1 MTSLLALGMLI
12 LGATGDTG
20 PTVPLH
26 ALKTWTIVVAP
37 DATPSEQYAVEEFR
51 TLFKQAARVE
61 LSVSNE
67 ISAKTNV
74 FRIGPGASAQAPDQ
88 FGEEELLLQIQSDS
102 VTITGGRPRGTLYG
116 VYEFFERYLDCEF
129 LTYDHTWLPEAAAL
143 KTLPVEQYRY
153 KNPFSFRWS
162 YYKENSDHPEFATR
176 QRINTVA
183 TDEKLGGKTPQNLIN
198 HSFYKWV
205 NPEKFAK
212 THPEYFALIDGARQ
226 VTGSAG
232 GGPQPCPSDP
242 AVIDLV
248 TQGVLEELAQNP
260 GIRNVS
266 VSQNDNGAYCQC
278 PRCEEI
284 NQREDTP
291 MGANL
296 MLVNA
301 VAERVEK
308 THPEVMIGTLAY
320 WYTRKPPK
328 TIKPRANVQIQLCS
342 IECCSLHPLNDP
354 ACPGNRAFCADLDGW
369 KAISDNIW
377 IWNYNTNFSYYD
389 LPFPNLKSIGPNVK
403 YFLDSHAKGVFM
415 QANGNG
421 NAGEFCD
428 LRNYVI
434 SKCLWKPGSDSWAL
448 AEKFCKLHYGNAAD
462 EILTWLRREYDAA
475 QQGGFHPDCGPTAER
490 LGLTPEVVQEAL
502 ACFARAMDKADN
514 DAIRDRVEK
523 ASISAYKAAL
533 LTAPVSWQFVDG
545 KLNRAQTDE
554 GKAILDKYTALCAK
568 HHMTMHSEGVSLEKF
583 LETFREQASVPATQ
597 IENAVWRVTVVPE
610 HNGAAVGL
618 LHKPSGRQMLRA
630 MSTPDMEK
638 GILETYVLSGS
649 YKRTQQMNCTAE
661 VETTDTAAKDGGA
674 PSKITLT
681 KKLEDGTVEQ
691 RVFRLSDDAPK
702 KVQMSF
708 SLTQGGTAPRPWRF
722 NSQTGFDPGTHTK
735 DADTLTV
742 YAKAPEWTVMN
753 RGWYVDDGPDAE
765 KLQNAKG
772 GGYAF
777 FNHEAKFGALITF
790 TPEEVGQLYMFW
802 HPERPQL
809 NMDVRT
815 PTTTLNPGQTMQL
828 RYTLEYLVEP
838 PK

>member
-1 MTSLLALGMLI
+1 MTSLLAIGMLI
-12 LGATGDTG
+12 LGAAGDTG
-20 PTVPLH
+20 TTLPMD

-37 DATPSEQYAVEEFR
+37 DASPSEQYAAEEFR
-51 TLFKQAARVE
+51 TLFRQALGVE
-61 LSVSNE
+61 LPLSRDVSV
-67 ISAKTNV
+67 KKNV
-74 FRIGPGASAQAPDQ
+74 VRVGPGAVGNPPDA
-88 FGEEELLLQIQSDS
+88 FGEEELSIQILNGEIA
-102 VTITGGRPRGTLYG
+102 ITGGRPRGTLYG
-116 VYEFFERYLDCEF
+116 VYEFFERYMDCEF
-129 LTYDHTWLPEAAAL
+129 LTCDHTWFPKAAAMRP
-143 KTLPVEQYRY
+143 LPVEEYRY
-153 KNPFSFRWS
+153 ENPFSFRWS

-183 TDEKLGGKTPQNLIN
+183 TEERLGGKTPQNLIN
-198 HSFYKWV
+198 HSFYKWI

-242 AVIDLV
+242 EVIEIV
-248 TQGVLEELAQNP
+248 TKGVLEELDQNP

-284 NQREDTP
+284 NKREDSP

-296 MLVNA
+296 LLVNA

-328 TIKPRANVQIQLCS
+328 TVKPRANVQIQLCS
-342 IECCSLHPLNDP
+342 IECCSLHALNDP
-354 ACPGNRAFCADLDGW
+354 DCPGNRAFCSDLDGW

-377 IWNYNTNFSYYD
+377 IWNYNTNFSFYD

-421 NAGEFCD
+421 NTGEFCD

-434 SKCLWKPGSDSWAL
+434 SKCLWRPGSDSWAL
-448 AEKFCKLHYGNAAD
+448 AEKFCRLHYGNAAD
-462 EILTWLRREYDAA
+462 EVLAWLRREYDAA
-475 QQGGFHPDCGPTAER
+475 EQAGFHPDCGPSVER
-490 LGLTPEVVQEAL
+490 LGLTYGIAQEAL
-502 ACFARAMDKADN
+502 GHFARAMEKAE
-514 DAIRDRVEK
+514 DATVRERVEK

-533 LTAPVSWQFVDG
+533 LTAPVLRTYADG
-545 KLNRAQTDE
+545 KLNRTQTDE
-554 GKAILDKYTALCAK
+554 TAAILEKYAALCDR
-568 HHMTMHSEGVSLEKF
+568 HHMTMHSEGITLGKF
-583 LETFREQASVPATQ
+583 LEYYRGQDSVPAVQ
-597 IENAVWRVTVVPE
+597 IENAVWSVMATPE
-610 HNGAAVGL
+610 ENGAVVGL

-630 MSTPDMEK
+630 IQTPDMDK
-638 GILETYVLSGS
+638 GILETFVISGG
-649 YKRTQQMNCTAE
+649 YRRTAHMECAA
-661 VETTDTAAKDGGA
+661 ETTKDA
-674 PSKITLT
+674 VTLT
-681 KKLEDGTVEQ
+681 KKLDDGTVEQ
-691 RVFRLSDDAPK
+691 RIFRLSEDAPE
-702 KVQMSF
+702 KVRVSF
-708 SLTQGGTAPRPWRF
+708 SLTQGGTAPQKWRF
-722 NSQTGFDPGTHTK
+722 DSQTGFDPGTHAK

-765 KLQNAKG
+765 RLQNAKG
-772 GGYAF
+772 GGFAF
-777 FNHEAKFGALITF
+777 YNHEAKFGALITF
-790 TPEEVGQLYMFW
+790 TPDEVGQLYMFW

-815 PTTTLNPGQTMQL
+815 PTVTLNPGQTMQL
-828 RYTLEYLVEP
+828 HYTLEYIAAP

>member
-12 LGATGDTG
+12 LGGTGDAGT
-20 PTVPLH
+20 TVPLD

-37 DATPSEQYAVEEFR
+37 DATPSEQYAAEEFR
-51 TLFKQAARVE
+51 TLFQQAMGVE
-61 LSVSNE
+61 LPLSNDVSVK
-67 ISAKTNV
+67 AKAV
-74 FRIGPGASAQAPDQ
+74 LVGPGASGSAPDQ
-88 FGEEELLLQIQSDS
+88 FGEEELLLQVRTDS
-102 VTITGGRPRGTLYG
+102 IAITGGRPRGTLYG
-116 VYEFFERYLDCEF
+116 VYEFFERYMDCAF
-129 LTYDHTWLPEAAAL
+129 LTFDHTWFPEAATL
-143 KTLPVEQYRY
+143 KPLPVEEYRY

-183 TDEKLGGKTPQNLIN
+183 TEEKLGGKTPQNLIN
-198 HSFYKWV
+198 HSFYKWI

-212 THPEYFALIDGARQ
+212 THPEYFALVDGARQ
-226 VTGSAG
+226 VTGAAG

-266 VSQNDNGAYCQC
+266 VSQNDNGAYCHC

-284 NQREDTP
+284 NGREGTP

-296 MLVNA
+296 LLVNA

-328 TIKPRANVQIQLCS
+328 TIAPRANVQIQLCS

-354 ACPGNRAFCADLDGW
+354 DCPGNRAFCADLDGW

-377 IWNYNTNFSYYD
+377 IWNYNTNFSFYD

-434 SKCLWKPGSDSWAL
+434 SRCLWNPGADSWAL
-448 AEKFCKLHYGNAAD
+448 AEKFCKLHYGGAAD
-462 EILTWLRREYDAA
+462 EVLAWLRREYEVAEK
-475 QQGGFHPDCGPTAER
+475 GGFHPDCGPSVER
-490 LGLTPEVVQEAL
+490 LGVTHDVAQEAL
-502 ACFARAMDKADN
+502 GHFARAMEKADN
-514 DAIRDRVEK
+514 DRVRDRVEK

-533 LTAPVSWQFVDG
+533 LTAPVSWQYADG
-545 KLNRAQTDE
+545 KLNRVATDE
-554 GKAILDKYTALCAK
+554 GAVILDRYAALCRK
-568 HHMTMHSEGVSLEKF
+568 HQMTMHSEGVTLEKF
-583 LETFREQASVPATQ
+583 LQDFGDQATEPAVQ
-597 IENAVWRVTVVPE
+597 IENAVWRAIVMPE
-610 HNGAAVGL
+610 QNGAVAGL

-638 GILETYVLSGS
+638 GVLETYVISGG
-649 YKRTQQMNCTAE
+649 YKRTHHMECTAE
-661 VETTDTAAKDGGA
+661 TTKDTV
-674 PSKITLT
+674 TLT
-681 KKLEDGTVEQ
+681 KKLDDGTVEQ
-691 RVFRLSDDAPK
+691 RVLRLSDDAPEK
-702 KVQMSF
+702 LQVSF
-708 SLTQGGTAPRPWRF
+708 SLTQGGTAPQAWRF

-735 DADTLTV
+735 DADALTV
-742 YAKAPEWTVMN
+742 YAQAPEWAVMN

-765 KLQNAKG
+765 KLQNARG

-777 FNHEAKFGALITF
+777 FNHEAKFGALIKYV
-790 TPEEVGQLYMFW
+790 PEEVGQLYMFW
-802 HPERPQL
+802 HPDRPQL
-809 NMDVRT
+809 NLDVRT
-815 PTTTLNPGQTMQL
+815 PTTTLNPGQTLQL
-828 RYTLEYLVEP
+828 HYTLEYIVEP